1 LSIGVKFQTCGLR
14 ILIVCIFTPALLFLT
29 SKIELLRFGG
39 GEFSGFY
46 FGVGLFD
53 LGFLD

>member
-1 LSIGVKFQTCGLR
+1 VKFQTCGLR
-14 ILIVCIFTPALLFLT
+14 ILLVYIFPLALLFRT
-29 SKIELLRFGG
+29 SEIELLRFGSG
-39 GEFSGFY
+39 KFSGFY

>member
-14 ILIVCIFTPALLFLT
+14 ILLVCIFTPTLLFLT
-29 SKIELLRFGG
+29 SKIELLRFGD

-46 FGVGLFD
+46 FGVGLLD